1 VAPTVRDA
9 LDSDSEQLV
18 RLIRE
23 VFAEYPGCALDV
35 DGEMPHLRRPASAF
49 AAWLGRFW
57 VAEQAGEVVACVG
70 LAAQDGT
77 AELKHLY
84 VAARARRQGLGGHLC
99 ELVEAEA
106 RRRGLQRVELWSDTR
121 FLDAHRLYESRGY
134 SRSSRTRELHDL
146 SRSVERFYSKVLA

>member
-9 LDSDSEQLV
+9 LDSDSE
-18 RLIRE
+18 RLIRLIGE
-23 VFAEYPGCALDV
+23 VFAEYPGCVMDV

-49 AAWLGRFW
+49 AGWGGRFW
-57 VAEQAGEVVACVG
+57 VAEQDGQVVACVG
-70 LAAQDGT
+70 LAAHDGT

-84 VAARARRQGLGGHLC
+84 VAATSRRRGLGGRLC

-106 RRRGLQRVELWSDTR
+106 RRRGLGRIDLWSDTR

-134 SRSSRTRELHDL
+134 VRGPWTRDLHDL
-146 SRSVERFYSKVLA
+146 SRSVEYLYSKSLV